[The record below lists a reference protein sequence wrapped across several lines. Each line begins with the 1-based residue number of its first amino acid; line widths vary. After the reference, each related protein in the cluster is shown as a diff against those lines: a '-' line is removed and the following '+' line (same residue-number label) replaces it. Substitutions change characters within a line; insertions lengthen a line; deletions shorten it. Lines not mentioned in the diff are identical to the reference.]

1 MGYYRNSVLAVVGNT
16 VHLAPAHA
24 LAKAVF
30 GARVTAITP
39 GSGRTATFFV
49 AGLGLKV
56 GSPAEGEDERRRADF
71 ISRMDA
77 LAPRGIL
84 DWIEIRF
91 GEDTPAD
98 VLSESSLLNDDGPL
112 PTGPPCRICG
122 CIRAASHTDVCLPCW
137 DKNDWCR
144 TGPTYENSPPNLDD
158 P

>member
-71 ISRMDA
+71 ISR
-77 LAPRGIL
+77 I
-84 DWIEIRF
+84 
-91 GEDTPAD
+91 
-98 VLSESSLLNDDGPL
+98 LNDDGPL